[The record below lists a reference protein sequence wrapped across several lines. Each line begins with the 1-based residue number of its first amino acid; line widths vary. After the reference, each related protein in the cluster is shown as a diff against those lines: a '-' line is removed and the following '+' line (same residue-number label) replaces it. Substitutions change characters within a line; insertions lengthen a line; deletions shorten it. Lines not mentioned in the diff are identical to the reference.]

1 MRAYIILLP
10 FLLFTAGIQTVFGQ
24 EHTIPWSED
33 RKLTWDDFQGEP
45 DRSVTY
51 FATTKYGI
59 KLSSESSSR
68 GDVSVRVIC
77 LFDKDKSW
85 KKEREH
91 QSPEILQHEQLHF
104 DIGEVHARKMR
115 RELEHY
121 LSKRRSPAEVS
132 REVKKVFRKYSDA
145 GAEMQQKYDRETDH
159 SINEKQQEKWNRRV
173 ASMLEELRDYALE

>member
-1 MRAYIILLP
+1 MRTVSILSL
-10 FLLFTAGIQTVFGQ
+10 FLLLLTGAAASFGQ
-24 EHTIPWSED
+24 ENAIPWNEH

-45 DRSVTY
+45 DESVAY

-59 KLSSESSSR
+59 KLSSKSSST
-68 GDVSVRVIC
+68 GDVSVQVVC
-77 LFDKDKSW
+77 VFDIDKSW
-85 KKEREH
+85 KKEWEH

-145 GAEMQQKYDRETDH
+145 GAEMQQEYDRETDH

-173 ASMLEELRDYALE
+173 ANMLEELRDYALE